1 MALAEVPSYD
11 SSMRHLP
18 RFVAVAVLCGAL
30 VACGSSTKSG
40 SPLGTRPATTVADGS
55 GGSATTQPSTGG
67 GKADCTGLKEAMASM
82 LVNWQVEIGLGNV
95 DVSQWASTPI
105 GTLSKFGD
113 QLKLITA
120 ALGSDADAA
129 KALQFMTGANDIVQ
143 RGIGGDATAKADLAT
158 YMGTDITAN
167 IQKQLPIGLAYEKA
181 GCK

>member
-1 MALAEVPSYD
+1 MALAKVPSYD
-11 SSMRHLP
+11 SAMRHIP
-18 RFVAVAVLCGAL
+18 RFVAVAVLSGAL
-30 VACGSSTKSG
+30 VACGSSSSSKPGASG
-40 SPLGTRPATTVADGS
+40 TPTTIAAGS
-55 GGSATTQPSTGG
+55 GGSATTQAATGG
-67 GKADCTGLKEAMASM
+67 GKADCTGLKDAMASM